1 MDCFSSLTGIRTD
14 KEPYRAKSALSLL
27 EPRDLILNFDFECQ
41 YFLEVFFRNEP
52 YGVPSHNDGRVPARA
67 PAGSYS
73 ETARR
78 FDVCVENSVPVAS
91 GAMARSG
98 LGKGL
103 GALIG
108 TPAVATPKDG
118 SDAGERVHQIELTS
132 IVPSTLQPRKDF
144 ARDVLLELIESIRQH
159 GIIQP
164 LIVRQVGTRF
174 ELIAGERRWRAAQ
187 ELGLATVPAIV
198 RTANDLEVLELSLIE
213 NLQRADLNPIEEAQ
227 GYARLANE
235 FGMRQ
240 EDIALK
246 VGRSRAAVA
255 NALRLLDLHPQVQ
268 IWLAQNL
275 VSVGHA
281 KVLLALKAPE
291 EQLLAAET
299 VLRRNATVR
308 STERMVARLLGIGR
322 GRRKPRR
329 AAGDSSA
336 TATAVEDLQN
346 RLQQHLATHVTI
358 HHGEKRG
365 RIEIEYLRNRRSSAD
380 YYCSWPA
387 GRRVTRV
394 MNCRGVRRGGRQSKW
409 IKAFQKTDPAGAERD
424 GRGAND
430 RASESKYAKGP
441 ATCGGLASHVISSS

>member
-1 MDCFSSLTGIRTD
+1 
-14 KEPYRAKSALSLL
+14 
-27 EPRDLILNFDFECQ
+27 
-41 YFLEVFFRNEP
+41 
-52 YGVPSHNDGRVPARA
+52 
-67 PAGSYS
+67 
-73 ETARR
+73 
-78 FDVCVENSVPVAS
+78 
-91 GAMARSG
+91 MARSG

-108 TPAVATPKDG
+108 TPSVAARTDG
-118 SDAGERVHQIELTS
+118 DEAGERVHQIDLGA
-132 IVPSTLQPRKDF
+132 IVPSALQPRKDF
-144 ARDVLLELIESIRQH
+144 GRDALQELIDSIRQH

-164 LIVRQVGTRF
+164 LIVRLATASPSGGGQAGARF

-187 ELGLATVPAIV
+187 EVGLTQVPVIIRSAS
-198 RTANDLEVLELSLIE
+198 DMEVLELSLIE

-227 GYARLANE
+227 GYARLAKE

-322 GRRKPRR
+322 GRRKLRR

-365 RIEIEYLRNRRSSAD
+365 RIEIEYYGSDDLQRI
-380 YYCSWPA
+380 
-387 GRRVTRV
+387 VTAL
-394 MNCRGVRRGGRQSKW
+394 GL
-409 IKAFQKTDPAGAERD
+409 PD
-424 GRGAND
+424 G
-430 RASESKYAKGP
+430 E
-441 ATCGGLASHVISSS
+441 